1 MCREPSQEGS
11 CLVSEEAATR
21 GKDAESMATVEDI
34 RRVGVEALRD
44 KKEEEALAGRVE
56 IVRVQINNMV

>member
-1 MCREPSQEGS
+1 MA
-11 CLVSEEAATR
+11 EEAATR
-21 GKDAESMATVEDI
+21 GKDAEGMATVKDI

-44 KKEEEALAGRVE
+44 KKDEEALAGREE

>member
-1 MCREPSQEGS
+1 MA
-11 CLVSEEAATR
+11 EEAATR
-21 GKDAESMATVEDI
+21 RKYAESMATVEDI

-56 IVRVQINNMV
+56 IVRVQINNLV

>member
-1 MCREPSQEGS
+1 M
-11 CLVSEEAATR
+11 SEEAATR
-21 GKDAESMATVEDI
+21 GKDAESMPTVEDI

>member
-1 MCREPSQEGS
+1 MCRESSQEGT
-11 CLVSEEAATR
+11 CLVAEEAATR
-21 GKDAESMATVEDI
+21 GKDAEGMATVKDI

-44 KKEEEALAGRVE
+44 KKDEEALAGREE